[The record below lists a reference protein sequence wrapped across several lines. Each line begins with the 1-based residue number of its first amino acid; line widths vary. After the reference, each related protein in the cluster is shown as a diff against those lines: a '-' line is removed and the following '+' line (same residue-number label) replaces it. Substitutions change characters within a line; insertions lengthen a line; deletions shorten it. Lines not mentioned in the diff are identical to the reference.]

1 MTNLYKIFIILMLSL
16 FPMPVFAS
24 CNVWKCQNCATLNI
38 DRSSCESCGASQKS
52 RTEIPRRLFR
62 TASYEN
68 ARCSE
73 SMSSSVLKTSL
84 KFKKGVVV
92 VAGVIIAVGVFLF
105 FDHPFLGIIVIVVG
119 LFVLY
124 YAMKNDDVV
133 DDVVVNSN
141 KNNNLLRP
149 SNLGG
154 LAKND
159 PLDSGAMQSSCGIIA
174 AGKNQIQATGENFSK
189 NCTNNDTTCKLS
201 ANSNITDTDS
211 QENISNCGVLDKNN
225 ETIKPFEKTDIVSND
240 DKAVVK
246 EHKDISADS
255 TIKEKENYKDSE
267 LYYNKGLDYLTGK
280 NCDVDYQVA
289 KEYFNKSAALGNQKA
304 KEALRAL
311 PI

>member
-1 MTNLYKIFIILMLSL
+1 MTNLYKIFIILVLSL

-24 CNVWKCQNCATLNI
+24 CNVWKCQNCATLNM

-84 KFKKGVVV
+84 KSKKGVVV

-105 FDHPFLGIIVIVVG
+105 FDHPFLGVIIIVIG

-124 YAMKNDDVV
+124 CAMKEDDDVV
-133 DDVVVNSN
+133 ANSN

-149 SNLGG
+149 SNHGG

-159 PLDSGAMQSSCGIIA
+159 PLNSGAMQSPCGIIA
-174 AGKNQIQATGENFSK
+174 TGKNQIQATGEDLSK
-189 NCTNNDTTCKLS
+189 NCTGDDATCKLS
-201 ANSNITDTDS
+201 TNSNDTDTDS

-225 ETIKPFEKTDIVSND
+225 TTIKPFEKTDIVNND

-246 EHKDISADS
+246 EHKDNSADS
-255 TIKEKENYKDSE
+255 AIKEEENYKDSE

>member
-1 MTNLYKIFIILMLSL
+1 MTNLYKIFIILLLSL

-24 CNVWKCQNCATLNI
+24 YNVWKCQNCATMNM

-52 RTEIPRRLFR
+52 RTKIPPSLFR
-62 TASYEN
+62 TVSYEN
-68 ARCSE
+68 AR
-73 SMSSSVLKTSL
+73 SSKLTSLSILKTSL
-84 KFKKGVVV
+84 KTKKWFVV
-92 VAGVIIAVGVFLF
+92 VAGVVIAVGVFLF
-105 FDHPFLGIIVIVVG
+105 FDYPFLGVIIIVIG

-124 YAMKNDDVV
+124 CAMKEDDDVV
-133 DDVVVNSN
+133 ANSN

-149 SNLGG
+149 SNHGG

-159 PLDSGAMQSSCGIIA
+159 PLNSGAMQSSCGIIA
-174 AGKNQIQATGENFSK
+174 TGKNQIQATGEDLSK
-189 NCTNNDTTCKLS
+189 NCTGDDATCKLS
-201 ANSNITDTDS
+201 TNSNDTDTDS

-225 ETIKPFEKTDIVSND
+225 TTIKPFEKTDIVNND

-246 EHKDISADS
+246 EHKDNSADS
-255 TIKEKENYKDSE
+255 AIKEEENYKDSE

-280 NCDVDYQVA
+280 NCDVDYQAA

>member
-1 MTNLYKIFIILMLSL
+1 MANLYKIFIILVLSL
-16 FPMPVFAS
+16 FPMPVFANS
-24 CNVWKCQNCATLNI
+24 NVWKCQTCASWNV
-38 DRSSCESCGASQKS
+38 DRSSCKYCGASRGSQTKVPIS
-52 RTEIPRRLFR
+52 LFR

-68 ARCSE
+68 AKCSA
-73 SMSSSVLKTSL
+73 STSSNILKTGL
-84 KFKKGVVV
+84 KCKKWYVV
-92 VAGVIIAVGVFLF
+92 VASGIIAVGVFLF
-105 FDHPFLGIIVIVVG
+105 FEHPFLGIIVIVVG

-124 YAMKNDDVV
+124 YAMKNDDDV
-133 DDVVVNSN
+133 VVVNSN

-159 PLDSGAMQSSCGIIA
+159 SLDSGAMQSSCGIIA
-174 AGKNQIQATGENFSK
+174 AGKNQIQTTGENFSK

-201 ANSNITDTDS
+201 TNSNITDTDS

-246 EHKDISADS
+246 EHKNISADS
-255 TIKEKENYKDSE
+255 ANKEEKNYKDSE

-280 NCDVDYQVA
+280 NCDVDYQAA

>member
-1 MTNLYKIFIILMLSL
+1 MTNLYKIFIILVLSL

-24 CNVWKCQNCATLNI
+24 HNVWKCQNCATVNM
-38 DRSSCESCGASQKS
+38 DRSSCESCGASQISQIK
-52 RTEIPRRLFR
+52 IPRSLFR
-62 TASYEN
+62 TASYGN
-68 ARCSE
+68 VRCSE
-73 SMSSSVLKTSL
+73 SMSSSILKTSL
-84 KFKKGVVV
+84 KSRKGFVV

-105 FDHPFLGIIVIVVG
+105 FDHPFLGVIIIVIG
-119 LFVLY
+119 LIVLY
-124 YAMKNDDVV
+124 CGMKED

-149 SNLGG
+149 TNHGG

-159 PLDSGAMQSSCGIIA
+159 PLNSGAIQSTCGIMA

-189 NCTNNDTTCKLS
+189 NCTNNDINCKLS
-201 ANSNITDTDS
+201 ANSNIADTDS

-225 ETIKPFEKTDIVSND
+225 ETIKPFENTDIVSND

-255 TIKEKENYKDSE
+255 AIKEEENYKDSE

-280 NCDVDYQVA
+280 NSDVDYQAA